1 MINSEYIKTL
11 LDGDQ
16 DRLAYLRNPP
26 PKKLCYHFCRVHL
39 SVEDG
44 IKNNCPNEDFRVSRI
59 FYEFPS
65 HIETSYWFEVKES
78 LLQKVS
84 DTRCVCSKCS
94 REFPVENIEKMSKL
108 FDRMNEFGEHNI
120 VRDVYFSDVQI
131 LNLYQE
137 LEPTWYQEDYKKN
150 VVTLET
156 ENDPRKWAATDE
168 CLKWN
173 MVADYAR
180 EYPILNLPELGE
192 RGGRNRYVCK
202 HYRGQPS
209 GIVTY
214 TATTE
219 NAEYVFPRFGGG
231 VESLLFT
238 NPYGVCKCRECRQ
251 VFSPQEQEQM
261 DRLISYLNTPHY
273 YAEDAL
279 AYHDEWKEILDFHDE
294 NYQEENE
301 PYTLLSTEK
310 ILELTQGVEPVLYRE
325 THKRKNTTEVLKKL
339 CWIEQEWRC

>member
-1 MINSEYIKTL
+1 MINTEYIQAI
-11 LDGDQ
+11 LDGDKE
-16 DRLAYLRNPP
+16 RLEELRNPP
-26 PKKLCYHFCRVHL
+26 KTKLCHHFHRVHL
-39 SVEDG
+39 SVEDAA
-44 IKNNCPNEDFRVSRI
+44 KKNCPSEEFRMNRI

-65 HIETSYWFEVKES
+65 HIETSIWFESKES
-78 LLQKVS
+78 LLHKVS
-84 DTRCVCSKCS
+84 DTTCVCSKCT
-94 REFPVENIEKMSKL
+94 REFPIENMDKMARL
-108 FDRMNEFGEHNI
+108 FERMNELTNLGA
-120 VRDVYFSDVQI
+120 DSKVYFFDLEI
-131 LNLYQE
+131 LNLYRD
-137 LEPTWYQEDYKKN
+137 LEPTWYQEDCNKN
-150 VVTLET
+150 IIVFET
-156 ENDPRKWAATDE
+156 ENDPRKWVATDE

-173 MVADYAR
+173 IVADYAR
-180 EYPILNLPELGE
+180 EYPILKLPEFGE

-261 DRLISYLNTPHY
+261 DHLVSYLNTPHY
-273 YAEDAL
+273 YDEDAL
-279 AYHDEWKEILDFHDE
+279 AHHDEWKAVLEFYDE
-294 NYQEENE
+294 NYQAENE
-301 PYTLLSTEK
+301 PYTLLSTDK

-325 THKRKNTTEVLKKL
+325 THKRNKAEVLKKL
-339 CWIEQEWRC
+339 CWVGQEWRC